1 MSDTVKISWSGGKDS
16 TAATLL
22 HLEAGHIC
30 KIVNFVPMLTQDI
43 PLIRKDHYD
52 FIRKAASRF
61 ESAGGV
67 VYQAIG
73 MTYWDHVHRIKVRG
87 KYKGRPYGAG
97 LGLGFCGFR
106 DRVKIYAID
115 HVVVGPYDYQ
125 DIGIASDEIRR
136 HGQLTEDKR
145 SILVEH
151 GITEQQ
157 ALAMCEEAGLL
168 SPIYRSTGR
177 DGCAICPNA
186 KREVF
191 LQWLNDWP
199 GAYEILMEIEEYC
212 KSLGGEHE
220 RFTPYRHYMWWSDRI
235 AGRC

>member
-16 TAATLL
+16 TAATML

-43 PLIRKDHYD
+43 PLIRKVHYE
-52 FIRKAASRF
+52 FIQYAISRF
-61 ESAGGV
+61 EGAGAL
-67 VYQAIG
+67 VYRANG

-87 KYKGRPYGAG
+87 IHKGRPYGVG
-97 LGLGFCGFR
+97 LGIGFCRFR
-106 DRVKIYAID
+106 DRVKIYALD
-115 HVVVGPYDYQ
+115 HVDVGQFDYQ
-125 DIGIASDEIRR
+125 DIGIAADETRR
-136 HGQLTEDKR
+136 KAQLTEDKR
-145 SILVEH
+145 SILVEC

-157 ALAMCEEAGLL
+157 ARAKCEEAGLL
-168 SPIYRSTGR
+168 SPIYRMTGR

-186 KREVF
+186 KREAF

-199 GAYEILMEIEEYC
+199 GAYAVLMQIEEYC
-212 KSLGGEHE
+212 KSLGGEYE
-220 RFTPYRHYMWWSDRI
+220 RITPYRNHMWWSDRI